1 LLDAGYNAI
10 HCPHV
15 LYRYRQHSLSQASM
29 QWMVRKIKTTNAEDQ
44 HILFFQEE
52 IERLK
57 NSPFYK
63 TEQVL
68 ARLADNFKCD
78 CKK

>member
-1 LLDAGYNAI
+1 MESN
-10 HCPHV
+10 
-15 LYRYRQHSLSQASM
+15 SL
-29 QWMVRKIKTTNAEDQ
+29 VDQ
-44 HILFFQEE
+44 HILYFQEE

-57 NSPFYK
+57 SSPFYK

-78 CKK
+78 CEK